1 MTNSHSIPIG
11 PQAKLPACLQVVVT
25 GVASGIG
32 QAQTQAFLDQGH
44 KVYGI
49 DLKASACIDQWK
61 QDHPDHF
68 EFIQVDLSKQANC
81 QQVIDH
87 FKAKYDQLDVLCNT
101 AGQLDDFRPLDQV
114 SFDQWDQIMQTNLY
128 SIFYLTK
135 GFLPYLLQNP
145 SSRLINMASI
155 ASLTAGGGGLA
166 YTTSKHAIAGFTK
179 QMAYDYSS
187 MGLRANAIAPGAIAT
202 PMNQADF
209 QGEATMAQ
217 WVANQTPVKRWASPE
232 EVAQLTLFLASD
244 ASDYLSGAVI
254 PLDGGWMIR

>member
-1 MTNSHSIPIG
+1 MTKSSVIPIG
-11 PQAKLPACLQVVVT
+11 PQNKLPSKLQVLVT

-32 QAQTQAFLDQGH
+32 QAQAQAFLDHGH
-44 KVYGI
+44 HIYGV
-49 DLKASACIDQWK
+49 DRHSSPTIDQWLNDPSASFDFF
-61 QDHPDHF
+61 QA
-68 EFIQVDLSKQANC
+68 DLSDHSSCQAVLEDYQKN
-81 QQVIDH
+81 H
-87 FKAKYDQLDVLCNT
+87 HRLDVLCNT
-101 AGQLDDFRPLDQV
+101 AGILDDFKPLDQT
-114 SFDQWDQIMQTNLY
+114 SFDQWDLILRTNLY
-128 SIFYLTK
+128 SVFTLTK
-135 GFLPYLLQNP
+135 GLLPLLLKNP
-145 SSRLINMASI
+145 TSRLINMASI
-155 ASLTAGGGGLA
+155 ASLTAGGGGVS
-166 YTTSKHAIAGFTK
+166 YTATKHAIAGFTK

-209 QGEATMAQ
+209 HGEATMAQ